1 MGEMLK
7 QMMRRQLLA
16 TAIVAAAA
24 YVLLGLHGGLS
35 ALLGG
40 GAALLGSLA
49 AAKKIQRDV
58 SRKSAGSV
66 LANLLVA
73 EVVKIA
79 VIAIVLLLVFKLY
92 AKLVPLALI
101 FGLGAA
107 AIMSGA
113 AIFTLNDK
121 EKL

>member
-1 MGEMLK
+1 MGEMLR
-7 QMMRRQLLA
+7 QMIRRQLIA
-16 TAIVAAAA
+16 TVVVSVGAFA
-24 YVLLGLHGGLS
+24 LLGLHGGLS
-35 ALLGG
+35 ALFGG
-40 GAALLGSLA
+40 GAALLGSFV
-49 AAKKIQRDV
+49 AAKKVQRDV

-66 LANLLVA
+66 LANLLMA

-79 VIAIVLLLVFKLY
+79 VIAIALLLVFKLY

-101 FGLGAA
+101 IGLGAA